1 MRVFITATVVCIAAL
16 RSADVDAQVAVGAT
30 LGQSHQAE
38 GKSDSPYLGPGFG
51 GSSLAGV
58 GMIDRAIGPRVSV
71 GGEVSLAADISGTQN
86 QRASGGNNHFVSDHH
101 DTVFSGV
108 VKVGTPSSERVR
120 AMAVIGGGIA
130 QRRTERTGTFGRDFT
145 LVAETTPFHDTL
157 TDYVWAL
164 TAGVDVAIGLTD
176 HVALL
181 GIGRFHQLKD
191 NDLRTDGVVNRGVS
205 STIFRYG
212 GGLQVRF

>member
-1 MRVFITATVVCIAAL
+1 MRTLIVATVICVVGF
-16 RSADVDAQVAVGAT
+16 SSPDVYAQVVVGAA

-38 GKSDSPYLGPGFG
+38 GKDDSPYLGRPFG
-51 GSSLAGV
+51 GSSLA
-58 GMIDRAIGPRVSV
+58 AIGMVDVPIGSHVSV
-71 GGEVSLAADISGTQN
+71 GGEVSLAANMSGTQN
-86 QRASGGNNHFVSDHH
+86 QRASGGNNHFVSDHR
-101 DTVFSGV
+101 DTVFSGL

-120 AMAVIGGGIA
+120 AMVVVGGGIA
-130 QRRTERTGTFGRDFT
+130 QRRTDRNGTFSTSFAVID
-145 LVAETTPFHDTL
+145 TTRPFHDTL

-164 TAGVDVAIGLTD
+164 TAGVDIAVGLTD

-181 GIGRFHQLKD
+181 GVGRFHQLRD
-191 NDLRTDGVVNRGVS
+191 NDLRPDGVVNRGVS